1 MKTLIIYDSFFGNTE
16 KIAFAIAKSLTND
29 HSVETH
35 KASDFSDFINSEFD
49 ILILGSPTRGFKA
62 TPLVQAF
69 IDDYSLKPGKPMAV
83 AVFDTRIKIENIKQG
98 FFRYIVK
105 KGGFA
110 ADKMMRAFSKKQIDT
125 IVAPEG
131 FYVID
136 KEGPLEAG
144 EEQRAENWAQTILEN
159 YTRNTNLN

>member
-29 HSVETH
+29 HSVEIH

-69 IDDYSLKPGKPMAV
+69 IDDYSLKPGKPMRGC
-83 AVFDTRIKIENIKQG
+83 F
-98 FFRYIVK
+98 
-105 KGGFA
+105 
-110 ADKMMRAFSKKQIDT
+110 
-125 IVAPEG
+125 
-131 FYVID
+131 
-136 KEGPLEAG
+136 
-144 EEQRAENWAQTILEN
+144 
-159 YTRNTNLN
+159 